1 MKFADAQGHLI
12 PCSFNDNTYTINSAE
27 VDNYG
32 LVTKTNNTEIKLEL
46 SKSDLDKLANAS
58 KLIYSIT
65 LAGQTNQSA
74 IQITAKE

>member
-1 MKFADAQGHLI
+1 
-12 PCSFNDNTYTINSAE
+12 
-27 VDNYG
+27 

-74 IQITAKE
+74 IQITAKDYLLLKLGFYAKAGFETTIGSDN